1 MTLIKCSGTDMNLV
15 QLRRVFSP
23 EGFMSTFPVT
33 VKVLKLRNAAEIRKK
48 PQIKP
53 TRRLLNMFSVRG
65 KCSRG
70 FIR

>member
-1 MTLIKCSGTDMNLV
+1 MTLIKCSGTDINLV
-15 QLRRVFSP
+15 QLKRVFSP
-23 EGFMSTFPVT
+23 EGFMSMFPVT
-33 VKVLKLRNAAEIRKK
+33 VKLLKLKNAAEMRKK

-53 TRRLLNMFSVRG
+53 TLRLLNIFSVRG